1 MTRVKVSQARD
12 DFPELVNRAAYL
24 KERTIV
30 SKRRK
35 DLAAIVPI
43 EDPGLLERLKERR
56 ADLSANAT

>member
-1 MTRVKVSQARD
+1 MKVSQARD